1 MAWIYLFVAGLMEI
15 VWAIGLKHSE
25 GFTRLW
31 PSVFTVSAIAG
42 SLFLLSLALRGIPI
56 GTAYAVWAGIGTVGT
71 AVAGILFFAES
82 TEALR
87 LASIGLIAAGIVGLK
102 LVTP

>member
-1 MAWIYLFVAGLMEI
+1 MAWVYLLAAGLTEI
-15 VWAIGLKHSE
+15 AWAIGMKYSE

-31 PSVFTVSAIAG
+31 PSVFTAGGIAVS
-42 SLFLLSLALRGIPI
+42 LLLLSLALRGIPI

-71 AVAGILFFAES
+71 ALAGIFFYAES
-82 TEALR
+82 TEVLR
-87 LASIGLIAAGIVGLK
+87 LVSIALVAAGIVGLK

>member
-1 MAWIYLFVAGLMEI
+1 MAWVYLFIAGLLE
-15 VWAIGLKHSE
+15 VGWAIGMKYSD

-31 PSVFTVSAIAG
+31 PSVLTIASIAV
-42 SLFLLSLALRGIPI
+42 SLFLLSLSLKAIPI

-71 AVAGILFFAES
+71 ALVGIAFFSES
-82 TEALR
+82 ADIAR
-87 LASIGLIAAGIVGLK
+87 LAAIGMIAAGLVGLK

>member
-1 MAWIYLFVAGLMEI
+1 MAWVYLFVAGLLE
-15 VWAIGLKHSE
+15 VGWAIGMKYSD

-31 PSVFTVSAIAG
+31 PSAITVVSIVV
-42 SLFLLSLALRGIPI
+42 SLFLLSLSLKSIPI

-71 AVAGILFFAES
+71 AIVGIAVFSES
-82 TEALR
+82 TDLLR
-87 LASIGLIAAGIVGLK
+87 LASIGLIAVGLVGLK

>member
-1 MAWIYLFVAGLMEI
+1 MAWVYLCVAGLLE
-15 VWAIGLKHSE
+15 VGWAIGMKYSD

-31 PSVFTVSAIAG
+31 PSLITLVSIAV
-42 SLFLLSLALRGIPI
+42 SLFLLSLSLKSIPI

-71 AVAGILFFAES
+71 AIVGIAVFSES
-82 TEALR
+82 TDLLR
-87 LASIGLIAAGIVGLK
+87 LASIGLIAVGLVGLK

>member
-1 MAWIYLFVAGLMEI
+1 MAWVYLFVAGLLE
-15 VWAIGLKHSE
+15 VGWAIGMKYSD

-31 PSVFTVSAIAG
+31 PSALTIVSIVV
-42 SLFLLSLALRGIPI
+42 SLFLLSLSLKSIPI

-71 AVAGILFFAES
+71 AIVGIAVFSES
-82 TEALR
+82 TDLLR
-87 LASIGLIAAGIVGLK
+87 LASIGLIAVGLVGLK

>member
-1 MAWIYLFVAGLMEI
+1 MAWVYLFVAGLLE
-15 VWAIGLKHSE
+15 VGWAIGMKYSD

-31 PSVFTVSAIAG
+31 PSLITLVSIAV
-42 SLFLLSLALRGIPI
+42 SLFLLSLSLKSIPI

-71 AVAGILFFAES
+71 AIVGIAVFSES
-82 TEALR
+82 TDLLR
-87 LASIGLIAAGIVGLK
+87 LASIGLIAVGLVGLK

>member
-1 MAWIYLFVAGLMEI
+1 MAWVYLFVAGLLE
-15 VWAIGLKHSE
+15 VGWAIGMKYSD

-31 PSVFTVSAIAG
+31 PSALTIVSIVV
-42 SLFLLSLALRGIPI
+42 SLFLLSLSLKSIPI

-71 AVAGILFFAES
+71 AIVGIAVFSES
-82 TEALR
+82 TDVLR
-87 LASIGLIAAGIVGLK
+87 LASIGLIAVGLVGLK

>member
-1 MAWIYLFVAGLMEI
+1 MAWVYLFVAGLLE
-15 VWAIGLKHSE
+15 VGWAIGMKYSD

-31 PSVFTVSAIAG
+31 PSAITVVSIVV
-42 SLFLLSLALRGIPI
+42 SLFLLSLSLKSIPI

-71 AVAGILFFAES
+71 AIVGIAVFSES
-82 TEALR
+82 TDMLR
-87 LASIGLIAAGIVGLK
+87 LASIGLIAVGLVGLK